1 MLWQIANKDKE
12 STGARQCAQPSEEEH
27 TDPKILFDAL
37 HRSYSDAYESNNA
50 QRLCIQNLISKLPPG
65 ARILDIGSGT
75 GCPTASMLTE
85 AGMVVT
91 GIDISSS
98 MVETARINVPRANF
112 QVCDMRAYR
121 PPDDQKFDAIVAIFS
136 LIILPTSAIREMA
149 FKMAHW
155 LEPGGLLLLGTID
168 FTDVPKAEDYPEDPH
183 HEWLSH
189 HFMGRVIKDN
199 VFGVGQW
206 ISLLRSAD
214 ISLIEAQGSIFEAEK
229 SGIVVEPECFFFG
242 RKGEKDA
249 LFGPYPSPYQFDGS
263 KNQYNLPNIER
274 HIVRNSEMLENLL
287 GLTQPVRYVSGGDLT
302 AANRSSANLRDQ
314 SVCNSVVATH
324 SLHASKDMQ
333 GSLLQL
339 SSLLDGDA
347 KEGSITLIEPAPFN
361 DTICILNEVA
371 GFFNRRQIHYGTS
384 LSKAVTLLRQL
395 GFKVFQAVPIGD
407 EYIDFSSMA
416 DTVGAAA
423 KLLRSV
429 FIAESVHG
437 EAIEVALRAQ
447 VHRYLENQKHLGGS
461 HQRIGFQRV
470 ALKAS
475 KHDAE
480 IAPDLAAESPDH

>member
-1 MLWQIANKDKE
+1 MADNDKE
-12 STGARQCAQPSEEEH
+12 STGASQCARPSEEEH
-27 TDPKILFDAL
+27 TDPRILFDAL
-37 HRSYSDAYESNNA
+37 NGSYSEAYESNSA
-50 QRLCIQNLISKLPPG
+50 QRLCSQNLISKLPPG

-112 QVCDMRAYR
+112 QMSDMRAYR
-121 PPDDQKFDAIVAIFS
+121 PPGDKKFDAVIAIFS
-136 LIILPTSAIREMA
+136 LILLPTSAIREMA

-168 FTDVPKAEDYPEDPH
+168 FTDVPKAEGYPEDPH

-214 ISLIEAQGSIFEAEK
+214 VSLIEAQGSIFDAEK
-229 SGIVVEPECFFFG
+229 SGIVVEHECFFFG

-249 LFGPYPSPYQFDGS
+249 LAGPYPSPYQIDGL
-263 KNQYNLPNIER
+263 KYQYTLLDIER
-274 HIVRNSEMLENLL
+274 QVLQNSELMETLL
-287 GLTQPVRYVSGGDLT
+287 GHTQPVRYVSGGDIS
-302 AANRSSANLRDQ
+302 AANKSSTNLKDQ
-314 SVCNSVVATH
+314 GVYSSIIATH
-324 SLHASKDMQ
+324 LLDASNDIGRSLS
-333 GSLLQL
+333 QL
-339 SSLLDGDA
+339 SSLLDRDA
-347 KEGSITLIEPAPFN
+347 IEGTIALIEPAPFN
-361 DTICILNEVA
+361 DTVYMLNEVA
-371 GFFNRRQIHYGTS
+371 DFFNCRRVHYGAL

-395 GFKVFQAVPIGD
+395 GFKSFQIVPIGD

-416 DTVGAAA
+416 DSVGAAV
-423 KLLRSV
+423 KLLRNA
-429 FIAESVHG
+429 FTAGNVHG
-437 EAIEVALRAQ
+437 EAIEIALRAQ
-447 VHRYLENQKHLGGS
+447 VHRYFENQKHLGGS

-475 KHDAE
+475 RHNVTT
-480 IAPDLAAESPDH
+480 APDLVAGSLDS